1 MIVLPLTNWVWGGFA
16 ALLSFGR
23 TTVEDCA
30 RFSVFV
36 SLSTWKTD
44 AAVWVPACHLTSDT
58 HPRLPE
64 TPVTRLRLQSQGRHI
79 QNHIFFSP
87 FHAGSP
93 ETFLFEPSCCYI
105 NCIAPYGLCGHWLLF
120 NWPQRAS
127 PVDSAH
133 QRDLSTSQQTEV
145 WFLTPFPYL
154 CICSKDPNPWMYVHR
169 ARVQHIC
176 QTTST
181 FRIKR
186 GQSHYHIN
194 ENSFHEQQKG
204 GTKQCHINCGTKW
217 SCRVIQKI
225 SGRSTFKYQWWTFK

>member
-44 AAVWVPACHLTSDT
+44 AAVWTPACHPIGDT
-58 HPRLPE
+58 HPGLPE
-64 TPVTRLRLQSQGRHI
+64 TPVMRLRFQSQGRHI
-79 QNHIFFSP
+79 QNHTFFSP

-93 ETFLFEPSCCYI
+93 ETSLFELSCYYI
-105 NCIAPYGLCGHWLLF
+105 NCIAVQH
-120 NWPQRAS
+120 NWPQQAL

-133 QRDLSTSQQTEV
+133 QRDLATSQRTEV

-154 CICSKDPNPWMYVHR
+154 LCICGKDPNHWMYVHR
-169 ARVQHIC
+169 ARVQHVC
-176 QTTST
+176 QTTRT
-181 FRIKR
+181 FRIKQ

-194 ENSFHEQQKG
+194 ENSLHEQQKG
-204 GTKQCHINCGTKW
+204 GTKQCHMNCGTKW
-217 SCRVIQKI
+217 SCRVIQNI
-225 SGRSTFKYQWWTFK
+225 SGR